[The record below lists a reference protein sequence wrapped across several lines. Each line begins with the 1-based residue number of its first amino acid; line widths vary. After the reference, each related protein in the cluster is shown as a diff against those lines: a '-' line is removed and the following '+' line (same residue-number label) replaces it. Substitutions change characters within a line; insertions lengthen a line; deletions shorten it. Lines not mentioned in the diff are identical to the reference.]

1 MKRALGIAPV
11 FGGKEL
17 KNELTLIKKAGFDAT
32 FLGWHRDTMTEQ
44 VQAARDAGLFVQSI
58 HAPFCNSDGCPVST
72 LWQEGEAG
80 VDTANRLI
88 DCVKDTAAHGI
99 PVMVIHPFIG
109 FKDHTPT
116 EIGLENYAR
125 VVAAAEQYGVVLG
138 FENVE
143 GEEYL
148 AALMQHFW
156 DSPACGFCLD
166 TGHELC
172 YNEGRDMLALYGEK
186 LCHTHFNDNL
196 GVYDPTLTWENDL
209 HLVPLDGIV
218 DFKNAMA
225 RVEKTP
231 YQGPIMFELSISNKP
246 GRNDHDRYRAMGVEG
261 FYTFA
266 FDRAQKA
273 VFGE

>member
-80 VDTANRLI
+80 VATANRLI

-109 FKDHTPT
+109 FKDHDPT
-116 EIGLENYAR
+116 QTGLDNYAR
-125 VVAAAEQYGVVLG
+125 IIEVANKLGVKLG

-148 AALMQHFW
+148 AAIMKRFW
-156 DSPACGFCLD
+156 NEPSLGFCLD
-166 TGHELC
+166 TGHEMC
-172 YNEGRDMLALYGEK
+172 YNRHKDMLALYGEK

-196 GVYDPTLTWENDL
+196 GVRGEDITFHDDL
-209 HLVPLDGIV
+209 HFMPTDGIA
-218 DFKNAMA
+218 DWHNIMERIRKTGYNDIFMTELTYADRIGKNGEPLNYAQMPIEEYMA
-225 RVEKTP
+225 TALEK
-231 YQGPIMFELSISNKP
+231 IRKAIS
-246 GRNDHDRYRAMGVEG
+246 M
-261 FYTFA
+261 
-266 FDRAQKA
+266 
-273 VFGE
+273 